1 MGLVSNHPEDSDEAL
16 RRHFSTVLADAGPT
30 GAVAEILVLLS
41 QGTLDGAP
49 FAKIIKQHE
58 LNREPWFRHQRLDL
72 VVGYV
77 TALLS
82 DGGLD
87 PNALGSIATLKKCL
101 GVSEGDFISL
111 RPAEVAAVLT
121 SELEQILEDDFID
134 EVEDLR
140 QTELQAAFDL
150 SYDQYLQL
158 TRAEFEREMASLMER
173 LELAKRTRDNDSVH
187 LLEDR
192 ILALDP
198 IYQLAVSQP
207 RRLGALY

>member
-1 MGLVSNHPEDSDEAL
+1 MTDSNEAL
-16 RRHFSTVLADAGPT
+16 SRHFSTVHADAGST
-30 GAVAEILVLLS
+30 GAVAEILLLLS
-41 QGTLDGAP
+41 QGILDGAP

-58 LNREPWFRHQRLDL
+58 LNREPWFRQQRLDL
-72 VVGYV
+72 VVGYIS
-77 TALLS
+77 ALLS
-82 DGGLD
+82 EGELD
-87 PNALGSIATLKKCL
+87 SKALGSIATLKKCL
-101 GVSEGDFISL
+101 GVLEGDFISL

-121 SELEQILEDDFID
+121 SELERILEDDFID

-173 LELAKRTRDNDSVH
+173 LELAKRARNSESVRV
-187 LLEDR
+187 LEEK
-192 ILALDP
+192 IQALDP